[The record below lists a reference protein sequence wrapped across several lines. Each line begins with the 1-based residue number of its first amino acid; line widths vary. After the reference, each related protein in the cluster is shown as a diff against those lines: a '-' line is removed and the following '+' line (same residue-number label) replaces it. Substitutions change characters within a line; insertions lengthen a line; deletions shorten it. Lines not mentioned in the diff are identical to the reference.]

1 MTSVITYEN
10 LYEILGKEKYS
21 PEIQAI
27 DKNFYQQLIQY
38 LEEKKAIIESQKNKD
53 SIFANEI
60 QKAQIQLDNLK
71 KTIKELYERRE
82 KKIIDLA
89 IFASKMKDKPDMNN
103 LLTEERVFFSHV
115 LEILNMHRKGV
126 LNNVLASK
134 MPILELPKPLKT
146 EEKQEESKV
155 IRFVTAI
162 PKFVGDDLNIYGPF
176 DVEDV
181 ASLPSKVAELLIEK
195 KRAEQI

>member
-10 LYEILGKEKYS
+10 LYEILRKEKYS

-71 KTIKELYERRE
+71 KIIKELYERRE
-82 KKIIDLA
+82 RKIIDLA
-89 IFASKMKDKPDMNN
+89 IFASKMKDKPDIKSCRTTNR
-103 LLTEERVFFSHV
+103 EETS
-115 LEILNMHRKGV
+115 
-126 LNNVLASK
+126 
-134 MPILELPKPLKT
+134 
-146 EEKQEESKV
+146 
-155 IRFVTAI
+155 
-162 PKFVGDDLNIYGPF
+162 
-176 DVEDV
+176 
-181 ASLPSKVAELLIEK
+181 
-195 KRAEQI
+195 

>member
-1 MTSVITYEN
+1 MTAVITYEN
-10 LYEILGKEKYS
+10 LYEILRKEKYS
-21 PEIQAI
+21 PEIQVI

-53 SIFANEI
+53 SIFAGEI

-71 KTIKELYERRE
+71 KIIKELYERRE

-89 IFASKMKDKPDMNN
+89 IFASKMRDKPDMNN
-103 LLTEERVFFSHV
+103 LLTEERLFFTHV
-115 LEILNMHRKGV
+115 LEVLNLYRKGV
-126 LNNVLASK
+126 LTNILVSK

-155 IRFVTAI
+155 IRFITSL

-176 DVEDV
+176 EAEDV
-181 ASLPSKVAELLIEK
+181 ASVPTKVADLLIDK
-195 KRAEQI
+195 KRAEKI

>member
-10 LYEILGKEKYS
+10 LYEILRKEKYS

-89 IFASKMKDKPDMNN
+89 IFASKMKDKPDLNN

>member
-10 LYEILGKEKYS
+10 LYEILRKEKYS